1 MLTFFNQ
8 LSFSYVSLWNSQV
21 AQVVKN
27 LLAVQE
33 TQIQTLGQE
42 APLEKSMECSC
53 LVFLPATPVFLP
65 GEFHGERSLVGYSP
79 WRPKELDKTK
89 RLNTHTLHSKSQYI
103 TVGDEKHICLLE

>member
-1 MLTFFNQ
+1 M
-8 LSFSYVSLWNSQV
+8 